1 MKYAGLSQGELE
13 KRLADLMEEYDN
25 VYERKNQLENEL
37 YEAECTLTRLEG
49 EVLDVK
55 DLLRKKKK
63 KIVVKR
69 Y

>member
-1 MKYAGLSQGELE
+1 MKYIGLSKIELE
-13 KRLADLMEEYDN
+13 KRLSDLMEEYED

-37 YEAECTLTRLEG
+37 YEAECTLTYLEG
-49 EVLDVK
+49 DILDVK
-55 DLLRKKKK
+55 DLLRKSKK

>member
-1 MKYAGLSQGELE
+1 MEYIGLSKIELE
-13 KRLADLMEEYDN
+13 KRLSDLMENYDD

-37 YEAECTLTRLEG
+37 YEVECALTYLEG
-49 EVLDVK
+49 DILDLK
-55 DLLRKKKK
+55 NLLRKSKK

>member
-37 YEAECTLTRLEG
+37 YEAECTLTCLEDD
-49 EVLDVK
+49 VLDVK
-55 DLLRKKKK
+55 DLLRKSKK